1 MKIKLFASLSAVAL
15 LLAAGAAVA
24 GPKAYVVEGQK
35 LDSGLG
41 ELPHYAKWS
50 DASGRNVQPTRVLGE
65 SLDDGLGQLPH
76 YSKWKDRTGKDPM
89 GQDAQRV
96 TSSAKR

>member
-1 MKIKLFASLSAVAL
+1 MKNKLFVSLSAAAM
-15 LLAAGAAVA
+15 LLAAGTAMS
-24 GPKAYVVEGQK
+24 GPKAVPVEGQK

-50 DASGRNVQPTRVLGE
+50 DASGRGMRPTQVPGE

-76 YSKWKDRTGKDPM
+76 YSKWKDRTGKDPL
-89 GQDAQRV
+89 GQDAQQRV
-96 TSSAKR
+96 TSAKR